1 MADFET
7 LRSLAVI
14 GICGVLAPILV
25 EPFRRLRVPS
35 VVFELLLGIL
45 IGPQVLHLARVDSIT
60 AFLAEMGLT
69 FLVFLAGFEI
79 NLKRLKG
86 RPLQRATVGW
96 LISLGLG
103 LGVAGVMVATNFALS
118 DLVIGLALT
127 TTALTTLLPILR
139 DAEILPTSLGVE
151 SLAVGTLGEF
161 GPLLAIG
168 LLLTGK
174 RPGISVLVLGIF
186 AVVSIAAAYAATL
199 PQPPAM
205 VGFLRRHLHSSV
217 QLPIRISL
225 LLILL
230 LVMLARGLGIDILLG
245 AFAAG
250 IVIRLFTLRDE
261 EPLFEQ
267 KLHAIGFGFLIPI
280 FFIVSGMNFDLRALF
295 ASPST
300 VARVPLFLVL
310 LLIVRGLP
318 TWFLADRSLSKAQR
332 RALSLFSASGFS
344 LIVVITSLGVSSG
357 RMHPANAAALIGA
370 GMISIVVF
378 PSLGLFGIDREQR
391 KNLRL
396 TDEREST

>member
-7 LRSLAVI
+7 LRSLAFI
-14 GICGVLAPILV
+14 GICGVLAPILA
-25 EPFRRLRVPS
+25 EPLRRFRVPS
-35 VVFELLLGIL
+35 VVLELLLGIL

-79 NLKRLKG
+79 NLKRLRG
-86 RPLQRATVGW
+86 RPLRSATIGW
-96 LISLGLG
+96 LLSLAIG
-103 LGVAGVMVATNFALS
+103 LGVAGVMVATHFALNN
-118 DLVIGLALT
+118 LVIALSLT

-139 DAEILPTSLGVE
+139 DAGVLPTPLGVE

-168 LLLTGK
+168 LLLTGT
-174 RPGISVLVLGIF
+174 RPGIAILVLGIF
-186 AVVSIAAAYAATL
+186 AIVAVAAAFAATL
-199 PQPPAM
+199 TQPPAM
-205 VGFLRRHLHSSV
+205 VNFLRRHLHSSA

-230 LVMLARGLGIDILLG
+230 LVLLARGLGIDVLLG

-267 KLHAIGFGFLIPI
+267 KLQAIGFGFLIPI
-280 FFIVSGMNFDLRALF
+280 FFIVSGMTFDAKALF
-295 ASPST
+295 ASPGT
-300 VARVPLFLVL
+300 VARVPLFLL
-310 LLIVRGLP
+310 LLLLVRGLP
-318 TWFLADRSLSKAQR
+318 TWLLADPSLSRAQR

-344 LIVVITSLGVSSG
+344 LIVVITTLGVSSG
-357 RMHPANAAALIGA
+357 KMHPANAAALVGA

-378 PSLGLFGIDREQR
+378 PSLGLFGLDREQR
-391 KNLRL
+391 TALRSQRGK
-396 TDEREST
+396 DAP